1 MDAELLDEL
10 RAEYWEIE
18 ALLQDELDNLEKTWY
33 NN

>member
-18 ALLQDELDNLEKTWY
+18 ALLQAELDNLEKTWY
-33 NN
+33 NY